1 MELGDGL
8 QTKTNW
14 LPPRAGCVTI
24 PCVFRGSGVD
34 AADPRL
40 KFATTTAPGD
50 HDITS
55 WKTFA
60 VVVKSPAPMITRS
73 PRSAPSWTVEVSE
86 TFALVFEFPAMRR
99 LYAPAPF
106 WTLDPFE

>member
-24 PCVFRGSGVD
+24 PCIFRGCGVD

-40 KFATTTAPGD
+40 RFVTTTAPGD
-50 HDITS
+50 HEVTS

-60 VVVKSPAPMITRS
+60 VVVKSPAAMITRS
-73 PRSAPSWTVEVSE
+73 PRSAPSWTGGVSE
-86 TFALVFEFPAMRR
+86 MYALDYEFPTVRR
-99 LYAPAPF
+99 LYVPALF
-106 WTLDPFE
+106 WTL